1 MGGEDSGPFC
11 LRVFDTSSYGSKYGD
26 SAGAHGGRTAFLRW
40 MWLSATVTGVSQR
53 RQVPPEL
60 RLRLLR
66 PHRGLNDRLKLPEI
80 AELNLAAVERKIVFE
95 NNVQRGAA
103 WELCFW
109 SASQEHSG

>member
-1 MGGEDSGPFC
+1 MGGEDSGPFR

-26 SAGAHGGRTAFLRW
+26 SAGAPGGRTAFLRW
-40 MWLSATVTGVSQR
+40 MSRGA
-53 RQVPPEL
+53 PPEL